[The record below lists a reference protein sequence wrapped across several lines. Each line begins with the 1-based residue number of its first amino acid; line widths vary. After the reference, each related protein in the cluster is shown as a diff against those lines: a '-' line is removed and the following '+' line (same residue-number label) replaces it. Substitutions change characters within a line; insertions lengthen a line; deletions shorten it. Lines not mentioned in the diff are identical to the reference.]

1 MCLVAQL
8 YLTFVTPGRM
18 PWGFSTQ
25 EYWNGLPCPPP
36 GHLSN
41 PEIKPRSP
49 ALQANSLPP
58 GPLVKP
64 NSNYILYSITN
75 CFICYIDL

>member
-41 PEIKPRSP
+41 PGIKPRSP
-49 ALQANSLPP
+49 ALQADSLPSEPPININSLVC
-58 GPLVKP
+58 LFTHCAFK
-64 NSNYILYSITN
+64 
-75 CFICYIDL
+75 